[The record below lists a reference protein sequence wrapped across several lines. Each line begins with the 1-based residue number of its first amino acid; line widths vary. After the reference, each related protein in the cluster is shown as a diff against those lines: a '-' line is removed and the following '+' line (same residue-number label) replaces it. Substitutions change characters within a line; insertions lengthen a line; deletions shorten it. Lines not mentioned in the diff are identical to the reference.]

1 MRWTHLFI
9 LFLACN
15 ASVAPTE
22 AAEGIL
28 GESRT
33 AVARQAMEGRWEASV
48 GRLTLPLRLYE
59 DGTFALREERGS
71 YQVQGNQLL
80 LRLGKAEPVA
90 YHFELLDSFLIL
102 RGGDLAQ
109 DLRFAKAAAEEE
121 AFLGYFRWL
130 VQLSV
135 GSVGESSYRILT
147 ILGIVALSIL
157 FLNLLRLV
165 SHLLIFSEFGPLR
178 FLYQRHKTKTRTI
191 HSVVLNLLKYIICF
205 TALGHIFAE
214 LGINYATYFASLSVI
229 GLAIGFGSQGLV
241 QDIVTGFFLIFDG
254 QFGVGDMVE
263 ISGQTGTVEELGLR
277 TTRLRNYM
285 GQIVVIPNRNI
296 ALVGNYS
303 KGATKAYIDVAVAD
317 DAALPQTA
325 DLLRTIAQEVRLQFE
340 GTILAEPKDL
350 GTIRLR
356 TGETFRRLEVDLW
369 PNQHQAIIDGQLLP
383 RIREI
388 FEREKIGLPNNR
400 IAVSYRL
407 PDQEGVATWRNR
419 LGLKSR
425 PKAAPAT
432 TASEGGVH
440 I

>member
-1 MRWTHLFI
+1 MTWIRLFA
-9 LFLACN
+9 LFATLG
-15 ASVAPTE
+15 ASMVSPGAE
-22 AAEGIL
+22 AGVL
-28 GESRT
+28 GESRA
-33 AVARQAMEGRWEASV
+33 AVARQAMEGRWEANV
-48 GRLTLPLRLYE
+48 GRLTLPLRLDP
-59 DGTFALREERGS
+59 DGTFSLSDERGT
-71 YQVQGNQLL
+71 YHVQGNQLHL
-80 LRLGKAEPVA
+80 QLGPAEPVT
-90 YHFELLDSFLIL
+90 YQFDLQDSFLVL

-109 DLRFAKAAAEEE
+109 DLRFTKAAGEEE

-130 VQLSV
+130 IQLSI
-135 GSVGESSYRILT
+135 GSVGESFHRILT

-157 FLNLLRLV
+157 FLNFLRLV

-178 FLYQRHKTKTRTI
+178 FIYQRHKTKTRTI

-285 GQIVVIPNRNI
+285 GQVVVIPNRNI
-296 ALVGNYS
+296 AVVGNYS
-303 KGATKAYIDVAVAD
+303 KGATKAYVDVAVVD
-317 DAALPQTA
+317 DAALPKAA
-325 DLLRTIAQEVRLQFE
+325 DWLRTIAQEVRLQFG
-340 GTILAEPKDL
+340 GTILTEPNDL

-356 TGETFRRLEVDLW
+356 TGETFRRIELDLW
-369 PNQHQAIIDGQLLP
+369 PNQHQAIIEGQLLP

-388 FEREKIGLPNNR
+388 LEREKIELPNNR

-407 PDQEGVATWRNR
+407 PDQESVATWRNR

-425 PKAAPAT
+425 PAKTPASAP
-432 TASEGGVH
+432 SEDGAH

>member
-9 LFLACN
+9 LCLACS
-15 ASVAPTE
+15 APVAPTE
-22 AAEGIL
+22 AAGGIL

-33 AVARQAMEGRWEASV
+33 AVARHAMEGRWEASV

-80 LRLGKAEPVA
+80 LRMGEAEPVA
-90 YHFELLDSFLIL
+90 YQFDLLDSFLIL

-178 FLYQRHKTKTRTI
+178 FIYQRHKTKTRTI
-191 HSVVLNLLKYIICF
+191 HSVFLNLLKYIICF

-263 ISGQTGTVEELGLR
+263 ISGQTGKVEELGLR

-340 GTILAEPKDL
+340 GTILTEPKDL

-369 PNQHQAIIDGQLLP
+369 PNQHQTIIDGQLLP

-388 FEREKIGLPNNR
+388 LEREKIDLPNNR

-407 PDQEGVATWRNR
+407 PDQEDVATWRNR

-425 PKAAPAT
+425 PTAVPAS
-432 TASEGGVH
+432 AGPEGGSH